1 MSGHEIGKKTYFVPR
16 ALLPLQHSVAWCC
29 RKLLPNLGKWRRQ
42 RSGRGGDKSECCK
55 TFLDELLLCFVEVL
69 VQDGIYLVNEFPDH
83 AMSHLLKVSKI
94 LW

>member
-1 MSGHEIGKKTYFVPR
+1 MSGHKIGEKTYFVPR
-16 ALLPLQHSVAWCC
+16 TLLPLQHSAAWHC
-29 RKLLPNLGKWRRQ
+29 RKLLPNAEKWRRQ

-55 TFLDELLLCFVEVL
+55 TFPDELSPQFVEVL

-83 AMSHLLKVSKI
+83 PMSHLLKVSKI